1 MQRLPTEPDALG
13 KVFVSY
19 THEDRAKAKVL
30 ADGLSARG
38 WSVWWDRTIP
48 PGRTFDEVI
57 EEALDDAQCVVVLWS
72 TTSVASNWVRAE
84 AAEGARRQILVP
96 ALLDKVKIPLEFR
109 RVQAAD
115 LMSWSGDQGDA
126 EFEQFV
132 RSISRL
138 ARSRVPPSPPRHD
151 PPPSPQPSF
160 DSFDSFEQASVPGRA
175 PQPGADHR
183 FRWVVGILLLIALA
197 ASTGWRYL
205 IPRNVTVPDVV
216 GNSLS
221 DARSAVSASGL
232 AIGRIE
238 DRPTDDVPPNRVL
251 DQRPAP
257 STTAQ
262 SGKTVD
268 LIVSS
273 AVRVSVPSLTGVQL
287 DEGHALLRSAGLMP
301 GNTTFRETTDAGV
314 SGSIVAQRPAAGE
327 LASKGN
333 AVDVVI
339 ARSPSVGSLKAQSD
353 DSSQVKKTRLPETAV
368 GRGRPADAAQAIEVP
383 SVTGLL
389 LSEARDRLARRGFT
403 IGRIERQTTSTWAP
417 DTVLTQEPVPGSRVV
432 GTSISLVVAEQ
443 PESAVPALAGT
454 KP

>member
-1 MQRLPTEPDALG
+1 MT
-13 KVFVSY
+13 
-19 THEDRAKAKVL
+19 
-30 ADGLSARG
+30 
-38 WSVWWDRTIP
+38 
-48 PGRTFDEVI
+48 
-57 EEALDDAQCVVVLWS
+57 
-72 TTSVASNWVRAE
+72 
-84 AAEGARRQILVP
+84 
-96 ALLDKVKIPLEFR
+96 
-109 RVQAAD
+109 
-115 LMSWSGDQGDA
+115 
-126 EFEQFV
+126 
-132 RSISRL
+132 
-138 ARSRVPPSPPRHD
+138 
-151 PPPSPQPSF
+151 
-160 DSFDSFEQASVPGRA
+160 
-175 PQPGADHR
+175 
-183 FRWVVGILLLIALA
+183 
-197 ASTGWRYL
+197 
-205 IPRNVTVPDVV
+205 
-216 GNSLS
+216 
-221 DARSAVSASGL
+221 ASGL

-287 DEGHALLRSAGLMP
+287 EEGHALLKSAGLMP

-333 AVDVVI
+333 AVDLVI
-339 ARSPSVGSLKAQSD
+339 ARSPSVGSLKVQSD
-353 DSSQVKKTRLPETAV
+353 DSSQAKKTRLPETTV
-368 GRGRPADAAQAIEVP
+368 GRGRPADATQAIEVP
-383 SVTGLL
+383 AVTGLL

-432 GTSISLVVAEQ
+432 GASISLVVAEQ
-443 PESAVPALAGT
+443 PDSAVPALVGT